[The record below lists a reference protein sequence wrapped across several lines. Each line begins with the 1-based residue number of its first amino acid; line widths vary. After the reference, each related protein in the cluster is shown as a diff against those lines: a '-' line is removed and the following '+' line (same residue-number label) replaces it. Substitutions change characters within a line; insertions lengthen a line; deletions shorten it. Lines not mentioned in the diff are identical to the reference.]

1 MKPGAKPMAKPAWG
15 PGSFRTDYG
24 IRVSCRSDVPKENV
38 DGKGSDYVRRGME
51 MFDSGVSDLS
61 DFNKQTRKP
70 RKGVTRVTRPN
81 IPRRVFPYIEK
92 LFAEGKVKPLKSLW
106 TTQES
111 REERDGYILCARARR
126 TEAVVSMANG
136 KDE

>member
-1 MKPGAKPMAKPAWG
+1 
-15 PGSFRTDYG
+15 
-24 IRVSCRSDVPKENV
+24 
-38 DGKGSDYVRRGME
+38 VRRGME

-92 LFAEGKVKPLKSLW
+92 LFAEGKVKSLKSLW